1 MRGPLTGLSRPHL
14 ENRPRCLS
22 ILEDR
27 NRGDVKDAPRHT
39 IRRRLDE
46 PKLELGATISL
57 KDGTT
62 GVVLARYI
70 PSGRSDEVCYTVEVI
85 SEVGKKEHRDHA

>member
-1 MRGPLTGLSRPHL
+1 MK
-14 ENRPRCLS
+14 E
-22 ILEDR
+22 
-27 NRGDVKDAPRHT
+27 APRHT

-46 PKLELGATISL
+46 PKLELGAKISL

-70 PSGRSDEVCYTVEVI
+70 PSGGSDEVCYTVEAI